1 LPRQNHQVTVL
12 STKLDKF
19 ATLLDL
25 TLYDRNSKFKHKL
38 LPPSYTAIQGVHVI
52 CPSSTI
58 YINKRCSPHTL
69 LQNTRPRDIPLVT
82 LIKDNI
88 PYADVP
94 VLTGKCIQCGSTYYA
109 NHERFKDKNGL

>member
-1 LPRQNHQVTVL
+1 MHRLKDDTETLFQPGEFLPRQNHQVTVL

-25 TLYDRNSKFKHKL
+25 TPYDHNGKFKHKL

-58 YINKRCSPHTL
+58 
-69 LQNTRPRDIPLVT
+69 
-82 LIKDNI
+82 
-88 PYADVP
+88 
-94 VLTGKCIQCGSTYYA
+94 CI
-109 NHERFKDKNGL
+109 DK